1 MDLMKNIAGFMNEPI
16 PSFFFEVLVIE
27 KFDLS
32 NPFALTAAT
41 ASMAMQ
47 ALDPIATAFS
57 DVQGLTVS
65 FKTTEINEAGWSSP
79 RPTFDRVNN
88 DELTLVRYLR
98 PRHIGVMGFSL
109 DPLTGWCQETMQTV
123 KTWEAQVVK
132 KDVMVFIYHPMIQNP
147 LPVGPS
153 SMPVAGF
160 ILQDAFPTSWG
171 VSDLSSTAGDAP
183 IKETIKFKY
192 TEIQRLAI
200 PPA

>member
-1 MDLMKNIAGFMNEPI
+1 MNEPI
-16 PSFFFEVLVIE
+16 PSFFFEVLFIE
-27 KFDLS
+27 KFDPS
-32 NPFALTAAT
+32 APFAFAAAT
-41 ASMAMQ
+41 ASLAMQ

-65 FKTTEINEAGWSSP
+65 YKTDTVKEAGWSSP
-79 RPTFDRVNN
+79 RPTFSEVNN

-98 PRHIGVMGFSL
+98 PRHIGVMGFAL
-109 DPLTGWCQETMQTV
+109 DPITGWCQETMQTV
-123 KTWEAQVVK
+123 KTWESQVLK
-132 KDVMVFIYHPMIQNP
+132 KDIMVFIYHPMIQNP

-153 SMPVAGF
+153 SFPVAGF
-160 ILQDAFPTSWG
+160 MLQEAFPTSWG